1 MYKVN
6 YDAAAD
12 KKNKYIG
19 LSIVVRHYEGVVLAA

>member
-12 KKNKYIG
+12 KKNGCIRLG
-19 LSIVVRHYEGVVLAA
+19 IIVRDYEKVVLAA